1 MVKFLEEV
9 DSRIPREILEP
20 KTKEEEEDDDGDA
33 DISYDELKK
42 GMWRDRMLMRKLYKD
57 KSSDD
62 HDHDGDQQPDQSSLS
77 SSSSAREEASRRKK
91 MARAQDAIL
100 KYMVKIMEVC
110 IAKGFVYG
118 IIPEK
123 GKPVTGSSDSLREW
137 WKEKVRSHGGEM
149 RKFDFDSS
157 EQMVPSTLL
166 YACQNSLCSQNETGL
181 GFVDKSSRKEHEMSR
196 RCAYRS
202 EETGASST
210 STSTCVYGPDRSSS
224 VDGNAQVLSVAD
236 WLDMER
242 EEGSFN
248 SEAHNF
254 DFVTTLGDFGSC
266 WDELISKDNNLA
278 GPGEEFGVHM
288 KNMSSSDK
296 IPHID
301 QEGTSSIS
309 IWDLKYE

>member
-1 MVKFLEEV
+1 MNIS
-9 DSRIPREILEP
+9 SR
-20 KTKEEEEDDDGDA
+20 
-33 DISYDELKK
+33 
-42 GMWRDRMLMRKLYKD
+42 
-57 KSSDD
+57 
-62 HDHDGDQQPDQSSLS
+62 
-77 SSSSAREEASRRKK
+77 
-91 MARAQDAIL
+91 
-100 KYMVKIMEVC
+100 
-110 IAKGFVYG
+110 
-118 IIPEK
+118 
-123 GKPVTGSSDSLREW
+123 
-137 WKEKVRSHGGEM
+137 GGEK

-157 EQMVPSTLL
+157 EQTVPSTLL
-166 YACQNSLCSQNETGL
+166 YACQNSLCSQSETGL

-210 STSTCVYGPDRSSS
+210 STSTRVYGPDRSSS

-242 EEGSFN
+242 EEGSLN

-278 GPGEEFGVHM
+278 GSGEEFGVQM